1 MTIDSGEL
9 IVETPAAPPAP
20 ATLLETPVTPEPK
33 AAEPAIKGLSVREGV
48 EAALKTI
55 RDRPRDEIGRFAQK
69 QADDAALKAATVPQT
84 FPATPVAAVKPER
97 PADMPKAW
105 GADKSQ
111 LWAAMT
117 PEQRAYVTDRESQ
130 MEGFHSKF
138 GGLAPWHEAAA
149 ANNTT
154 LPEVLDRVNRVE
166 TAMIQDP
173 SQGLT
178 MACEMV
184 GMDRNATAKALMGAL
199 QKLGVQLP
207 AHSDQT
213 WQQPEQPQVPPEVAA
228 LRQELDGIKGYF
240 AQQQAEVQKRELEK
254 AQGVVQAFFADASN
268 KYANDVANEISAEL
282 KAMKA
287 MGKPL
292 DLKSAYERALWT
304 RPDLREKLIAEQ
316 VAPKQAEAEKAQAQ
330 ALEKARSASRS
341 VAGSPPLAEGR
352 SSAERPSKLR
362 DEIAMRVRNAAGRV

>member
-1 MTIDSGEL
+1 MTIDSGEPIIETPAAL
-9 IVETPAAPPAP
+9 PAPIVETPA
-20 ATLLETPVTPEPK
+20 PVTPEPK
-33 AAEPAIKGLSVREGV
+33 VAEVKGPTVREGV
-48 EAALKTI
+48 EAAFKAV
-55 RDRPRDEIGRFAQK
+55 RERPRDEGGRFAAAEAAK
-69 QADDAALKAATVPQT
+69 KAALSAPQI
-84 FPATPVAAVKPER
+84 PAVMEPKPVATPVKVER

-105 GADKSQ
+105 GADKTA

-117 PEQRAYVTDRESQ
+117 PEQRAYVTDRETQ

-138 GGLAPWHEAAA
+138 GGLSQWHEAAA

-154 LPEVLDRVNRVE
+154 LPEVLDRVNKVE

-199 QKLGVQLP
+199 QKLGVQIP

-213 WQQPEQPQVPPEVAA
+213 WQPEQPQALPPEVAA
-228 LRQELDGIKGYF
+228 LRQELDGIKSIF
-240 AQQQAEVQKRELEK
+240 ARQQEDRQRAELGK
-254 AQGVVQAFFADASN
+254 AQEQVKTFFADPAN

-287 MGKPL
+287 MGIPL
-292 DLKSAYERALWT
+292 DLPKAYERAMWN
-304 RPDLREKLIAEQ
+304 RPDLRAKLIAEQ
-316 VAPKQAEAEKAQAQ
+316 VAPKQDEAAKAQAQ

>member
-1 MTIDSGEL
+1 MTIDSGEP
-9 IVETPAAPPAP
+9 IVETPAAQPVAAP
-20 ATLLETPVTPEPK
+20 LLETSAPVTPEPK
-33 AAEPAIKGLSVREGV
+33 VAEVKGPTVREGV
-48 EAALKTI
+48 EAAFKAM
-55 RDRPRDEIGRFAQK
+55 RDRPRDEAGRFA
-69 QADDAALKAATVPQT
+69 AAEAEKAKALLVAPQT
-84 FPATPVAAVKPER
+84 PLAPVVQPKPER

-199 QKLGVQLP
+199 QKLGVQIP

-213 WQQPEQPQVPPEVAA
+213 WQPEQPQALPPEVAA
-228 LRQELDGIKGYF
+228 LRQELDGIKSIF
-240 AQQQAEVQKRELEK
+240 ARQQEDRQRAELGK
-254 AQGVVQAFFADASN
+254 AQEQVKSFFADPAN

-287 MGKPL
+287 MGIPL
-292 DLKSAYERALWT
+292 DLPKAYERAMWN
-304 RPDLREKLIAEQ
+304 RPDLRAKLIAEQ
-316 VAPKQAEAEKAQAQ
+316 VAPKQDEAAKAQAQ